1 MTPAFFPFP
10 PLARAIRHTAAAAL
24 ALALLAGCAGA
35 PPVPARL
42 APFDLPR
49 QLHVVQSRPGQPVQ
63 DTLLVVQREAGATRW
78 SLFDPM
84 GVPQARQMLE
94 DGRWRNDGF
103 LRPNA
108 QARDL
113 FAALVF
119 AWTPEA
125 ELDAAYGAGSW
136 RASQAADGA
145 AQRELLQRGQARWTV
160 RWPQGAAAG
169 ELDIRDADG
178 GTWHVAPLKEQP

>member
-1 MTPAFFPFP
+1 MTPAFFPLP
-10 PLARAIRHTAAAAL
+10 SLVRAGRPVATAAL

-49 QLHVVQSRPGQPVQ
+49 QLHVVQSSPGQPAQ
-63 DTLLVVQREAGATRW
+63 DTLLVVQREAAATRW

-84 GVPQARQMLE
+84 GLPQARQMLE
-94 DGRWRNDGF
+94 NGQWRNDGF

-119 AWTPEA
+119 AWTPESD
-125 ELDAAYGAGSW
+125 LDTAYGAGAW
-136 RASQAADGA
+136 RATRGEDGA

-160 RWPQGAAAG
+160 RWPQGAPAG
-169 ELDIRDADG
+169 EFDIRNADG
-178 GTWHVAPLKEQP
+178 TAWHIAPLKEQP